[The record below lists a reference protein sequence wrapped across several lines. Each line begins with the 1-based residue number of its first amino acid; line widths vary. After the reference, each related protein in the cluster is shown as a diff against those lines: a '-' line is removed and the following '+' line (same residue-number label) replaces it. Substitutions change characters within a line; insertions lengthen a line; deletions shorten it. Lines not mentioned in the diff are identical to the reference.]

1 VRGHGIANRTSRT
14 WLKPGANYAIDNA
27 AFRRAELF
35 APPML
40 CRYKSAFCCSVNTSQ
55 LAASHLSGYSMPW
68 MPESFLI
75 VDGHSM
81 IFAWPELLALQR
93 RNGAAARE
101 DLIKTL
107 TAYQDLSGIHVVVV
121 FDGKGE
127 QVNEIT
133 EPGGIQIFYSNAGRT
148 ADEIVERLVA
158 KYAHKHTI
166 TVATADLLE
175 QQTVI
180 SFGAQ
185 CVGSEGLRRRIEE
198 AKAEFAAELKRRRRA
213 DNR

>member
-1 VRGHGIANRTSRT
+1 
-14 WLKPGANYAIDNA
+14 
-27 AFRRAELF
+27 
-35 APPML
+35 
-40 CRYKSAFCCSVNTSQ
+40 
-55 LAASHLSGYSMPW
+55 

-75 VDGHSM
+75 VDGHSI

-93 RNGAAARE
+93 RSGAAARE
-101 DLIKTL
+101 DLIKIL
-107 TAYQDLSGIHVVVV
+107 TEYQDLSGVNVVVV

-127 QVNEIT
+127 RINEVT

-158 KYAHKHTI
+158 KYGHKHTI

-185 CVGSEGLRRRIEE
+185 CVGSVGLRRRIEDSRTD
-198 AKAEFAAELKRRRRA
+198 FATEMKRRRRA
-213 DNR
+213 AK

>member
-1 VRGHGIANRTSRT
+1 
-14 WLKPGANYAIDNA
+14 
-27 AFRRAELF
+27 
-35 APPML
+35 
-40 CRYKSAFCCSVNTSQ
+40 
-55 LAASHLSGYSMPW
+55 MPD
-68 MPESFLI
+68 SFLI
-75 VDGHSM
+75 VDGHSI
-81 IFAWPELLALQR
+81 IFAWPALLALQR
-93 RNGAAARE
+93 RSGAAARE

-107 TAYQDLSGIHVVVV
+107 TEYQDLSGVNVVVV

-127 QVNEIT
+127 RINEVT

-158 KYAHKHTI
+158 KYGHKHAI

-185 CVGSEGLRRRIEE
+185 CVGSEGLRRRIEDTR
-198 AKAEFAAELKRRRRA
+198 ADFAAEMKRRRRIA
-213 DNR
+213 K

>member
-1 VRGHGIANRTSRT
+1 
-14 WLKPGANYAIDNA
+14 
-27 AFRRAELF
+27 
-35 APPML
+35 
-40 CRYKSAFCCSVNTSQ
+40 
-55 LAASHLSGYSMPW
+55 

-75 VDGHSM
+75 VDGHSI

-93 RNGAAARE
+93 RSGAAARE
-101 DLIKTL
+101 DLIKIL
-107 TAYQDLSGIHVVVV
+107 TEYQDLSGVNVVVV
-121 FDGKGE
+121 FDGQGE
-127 QVNEIT
+127 RINEVT

-158 KYAHKHTI
+158 KYGHKHTI

-185 CVGSEGLRRRIEE
+185 CVGSEGLRRRVEDARADFAIEM
-198 AKAEFAAELKRRRRA
+198 KRRRRA
-213 DNR
+213 AR

>member
-1 VRGHGIANRTSRT
+1 
-14 WLKPGANYAIDNA
+14 
-27 AFRRAELF
+27 
-35 APPML
+35 
-40 CRYKSAFCCSVNTSQ
+40 
-55 LAASHLSGYSMPW
+55 

-75 VDGHSM
+75 VDGHSV

-93 RNGAAARE
+93 RNGTAARE

-107 TAYQDLSGIHVVVV
+107 TEYQDVSGVNVVVV

-127 QVNEIT
+127 QVNEVT

-158 KYAHKHTI
+158 KYGHKYAI

-185 CVGSEGLRRRIEE
+185 CVGSEGLKRRIED
-198 AKAEFAAELKRRRRA
+198 AKTEFATELKRRRKA
-213 DNR
+213 AK

>member
-1 VRGHGIANRTSRT
+1 
-14 WLKPGANYAIDNA
+14 
-27 AFRRAELF
+27 
-35 APPML
+35 
-40 CRYKSAFCCSVNTSQ
+40 
-55 LAASHLSGYSMPW
+55 

-75 VDGHSM
+75 VDGHSI

-93 RNGAAARE
+93 RSGASARE
-101 DLIKTL
+101 NLIKIL
-107 TAYQDLSGIHVVVV
+107 TEYQDLSGVNVVVV

-127 QVNEIT
+127 RVNEVT

-158 KYAHKHTI
+158 KYGHKHTI

-185 CVGSEGLRRRIEE
+185 CVGSEGLRRRIED
-198 AKAEFAAELKRRRRA
+198 ARADFATEMKRRRKA
-213 DNR
+213 AK

>member
-1 VRGHGIANRTSRT
+1 
-14 WLKPGANYAIDNA
+14 
-27 AFRRAELF
+27 
-35 APPML
+35 
-40 CRYKSAFCCSVNTSQ
+40 
-55 LAASHLSGYSMPW
+55 MPD
-68 MPESFLI
+68 SFLI
-75 VDGHSM
+75 VDGHSI

-93 RNGAAARE
+93 RGGAAARE
-101 DLIKTL
+101 DLIKIL
-107 TAYQDLSGIHVVVV
+107 TEYQDLSGVNVVVV

-127 QVNEIT
+127 RINEVS

-158 KYAHKHTI
+158 KYGHKHTI

-185 CVGSEGLRRRIEE
+185 CVGSEGLRRRIED
-198 AKAEFAAELKRRRRA
+198 ARADFATEMKRRRRTA
-213 DNR
+213 K

>member
-1 VRGHGIANRTSRT
+1 
-14 WLKPGANYAIDNA
+14 
-27 AFRRAELF
+27 
-35 APPML
+35 
-40 CRYKSAFCCSVNTSQ
+40 
-55 LAASHLSGYSMPW
+55 

-75 VDGHSM
+75 VDGHSI

-93 RNGAAARE
+93 RSGAAARE
-101 DLIKTL
+101 DLIKIL
-107 TAYQDLSGIHVVVV
+107 TEYQDLSGVNVVVV
-121 FDGKGE
+121 FDGQGE
-127 QVNEIT
+127 RINEIT

-158 KYAHKHTI
+158 KYGHKHTI

-185 CVGSEGLRRRIEE
+185 CVGSEGLRRRVEDARADFAIEM
-198 AKAEFAAELKRRRRA
+198 KRRRRA
-213 DNR
+213 AK

>member
-1 VRGHGIANRTSRT
+1 
-14 WLKPGANYAIDNA
+14 
-27 AFRRAELF
+27 
-35 APPML
+35 
-40 CRYKSAFCCSVNTSQ
+40 
-55 LAASHLSGYSMPW
+55 

-75 VDGHSM
+75 VDGHSI

-93 RNGAAARE
+93 RSGAAAR
-101 DLIKTL
+101 DYLIKIL
-107 TAYQDLSGIHVVVV
+107 TEYQDLSGVNVVVV

-127 QVNEIT
+127 RINEVT

-158 KYAHKHTI
+158 KYGHKHAI

-180 SFGAQ
+180 SFGGQ
-185 CVGSEGLRRRIEE
+185 SVGSEGLRRRIED
-198 AKAEFAAELKRRRRA
+198 ARADFATEMKRRRKA
-213 DNR
+213 AK

>member
-1 VRGHGIANRTSRT
+1 
-14 WLKPGANYAIDNA
+14 
-27 AFRRAELF
+27 
-35 APPML
+35 
-40 CRYKSAFCCSVNTSQ
+40 
-55 LAASHLSGYSMPW
+55 
-68 MPESFLI
+68 MPERFLI
-75 VDGHSM
+75 VDGHSI

-93 RNGAAARE
+93 RSGASARE
-101 DLIKTL
+101 NLIKIL
-107 TAYQDLSGIHVVVV
+107 TEYQDLSGVNVVVV

-127 QVNEIT
+127 RINEVT

-158 KYAHKHTI
+158 KYGHKHTI

-185 CVGSEGLRRRIEE
+185 CVGSEGLRRRIED
-198 AKAEFAAELKRRRRA
+198 ARADFATEMKRRRKA
-213 DNR
+213 AK

>member
-1 VRGHGIANRTSRT
+1 
-14 WLKPGANYAIDNA
+14 
-27 AFRRAELF
+27 
-35 APPML
+35 
-40 CRYKSAFCCSVNTSQ
+40 
-55 LAASHLSGYSMPW
+55 

-75 VDGHSM
+75 VDGHSI

-93 RNGAAARE
+93 RSGAAARE
-101 DLIKTL
+101 DLIKIL
-107 TAYQDLSGIHVVVV
+107 TEYQDLSGVNVVVV

-127 QVNEIT
+127 RINEVT

-158 KYAHKHTI
+158 KYGHKHVI

-180 SFGAQ
+180 SFGGQ
-185 CVGSEGLRRRIEE
+185 SVGSEGLRRRIED
-198 AKAEFAAELKRRRRA
+198 ARADFATEMKRRRKA
-213 DNR
+213 AK

>member
-1 VRGHGIANRTSRT
+1 
-14 WLKPGANYAIDNA
+14 
-27 AFRRAELF
+27 
-35 APPML
+35 
-40 CRYKSAFCCSVNTSQ
+40 
-55 LAASHLSGYSMPW
+55 

-75 VDGHSM
+75 VDGHSI

-93 RNGAAARE
+93 RSGAAARE
-101 DLIKTL
+101 DLIRIL
-107 TAYQDLSGIHVVVV
+107 TEYQDLSGVNVVVV

-127 QVNEIT
+127 RINEVT

-158 KYAHKHTI
+158 KYGHKHAI

-180 SFGAQ
+180 SFGGQ
-185 CVGSEGLRRRIEE
+185 SVGSEGLRRRIED
-198 AKAEFAAELKRRRRA
+198 ARADFATEMKRRRKA
-213 DNR
+213 AK

>member
-1 VRGHGIANRTSRT
+1 
-14 WLKPGANYAIDNA
+14 
-27 AFRRAELF
+27 
-35 APPML
+35 
-40 CRYKSAFCCSVNTSQ
+40 
-55 LAASHLSGYSMPW
+55 

-75 VDGHSM
+75 VDGHSI
-81 IFAWPELLALQR
+81 IFAWPELVALQR
-93 RNGAAARE
+93 RNGASARE
-101 DLIKTL
+101 NLIKIL
-107 TAYQDLSGIHVVVV
+107 TEYQDLSGVNVVVV

-127 QVNEIT
+127 RVNEVT

-158 KYAHKHTI
+158 KYGHKYTI

-185 CVGSEGLRRRIEE
+185 CVGSEGLRRRIED
-198 AKAEFAAELKRRRRA
+198 ARTDFATEMKRRRKA
-213 DNR
+213 AK

>member
-1 VRGHGIANRTSRT
+1 
-14 WLKPGANYAIDNA
+14 
-27 AFRRAELF
+27 
-35 APPML
+35 
-40 CRYKSAFCCSVNTSQ
+40 
-55 LAASHLSGYSMPW
+55 

-75 VDGHSM
+75 VDGHSI

-93 RNGAAARE
+93 RNGTSARE
-101 DLIKTL
+101 NLIKTL
-107 TAYQDLSGIHVVVV
+107 TEYQDLSGVNVVVV

-127 QVNEIT
+127 RINEVT

-158 KYAHKHTI
+158 KYGHKHTI

-185 CVGSEGLRRRIEE
+185 CVGSVGLRRRIEDSRTD
-198 AKAEFAAELKRRRRA
+198 FATEMKRRRRA
-213 DNR
+213 AK

>member
-1 VRGHGIANRTSRT
+1 
-14 WLKPGANYAIDNA
+14 
-27 AFRRAELF
+27 
-35 APPML
+35 
-40 CRYKSAFCCSVNTSQ
+40 
-55 LAASHLSGYSMPW
+55 

-75 VDGHSM
+75 VDGHSI
-81 IFAWPELLALQR
+81 IFAWPELVALQR
-93 RNGAAARE
+93 RNGASARE
-101 DLIKTL
+101 NLIKIL
-107 TAYQDLSGIHVVVV
+107 TEYQDLSGVNVVVV

-127 QVNEIT
+127 RINEVT

-158 KYAHKHTI
+158 KYGHKHTI

-185 CVGSEGLRRRIEE
+185 CVGSEGLRRRIED
-198 AKAEFAAELKRRRRA
+198 ARTDFATEMKRRRKA
-213 DNR
+213 AK

>member
-1 VRGHGIANRTSRT
+1 
-14 WLKPGANYAIDNA
+14 
-27 AFRRAELF
+27 
-35 APPML
+35 
-40 CRYKSAFCCSVNTSQ
+40 
-55 LAASHLSGYSMPW
+55 

-75 VDGHSM
+75 VDGHSI
-81 IFAWPELLALQR
+81 IFAWPQLLALQR
-93 RNGAAARE
+93 RSGASARE
-101 DLIKTL
+101 NLIKIL
-107 TAYQDLSGIHVVVV
+107 TEYQDLSGVNVVVV

-127 QVNEIT
+127 RINEVT

-158 KYAHKHTI
+158 KYGHKHTI

-185 CVGSEGLRRRIEE
+185 CVGSEGLRRRIED
-198 AKAEFAAELKRRRRA
+198 ARTDFATEMKRRRKA
-213 DNR
+213 TK

>member
-1 VRGHGIANRTSRT
+1 
-14 WLKPGANYAIDNA
+14 
-27 AFRRAELF
+27 
-35 APPML
+35 
-40 CRYKSAFCCSVNTSQ
+40 
-55 LAASHLSGYSMPW
+55 

-75 VDGHSM
+75 VDGHSI
-81 IFAWPELLALQR
+81 IFGWPELLALQR
-93 RNGAAARE
+93 RSGAAARE
-101 DLIKTL
+101 DLIKIL
-107 TAYQDLSGIHVVVV
+107 TEYQDLSGVNVVVV

-127 QVNEIT
+127 RINEVT

-158 KYAHKHTI
+158 KYGHKHTI

-185 CVGSEGLRRRIEE
+185 CVGSEGLRRRIED
-198 AKAEFAAELKRRRRA
+198 ARADFAIEMKRRRRA
-213 DNR
+213 AK